1 MIMTVKEKYKTSQL
15 INISLMKQL
24 KLKGKQLE
32 MTMILQ
38 KPGHF
43 KRAAWQVNFLFLNG
57 KHLTS

>member
-1 MIMTVKEKYKTSQL
+1 MTVKEKYKTSQL

-38 KPGHF
+38 KPGHLKELLGRLIF
-43 KRAAWQVNFLFLNG
+43 F
-57 KHLTS
+57 S